1 MPETFPETRGD
12 QIARTTLTDRE
23 LLIHLTQH
31 AEIQSEQLSELHE
44 IITGLS
50 AELAVYRPLLAKLA
64 PGGKP
69 DFVAVMQ
76 TRREARR
83 GR

>member
-31 AEIQSEQLSELHE
+31 AEIQGEQIAEMHGTIMALAE
-44 IITGLS
+44 
-50 AELAVYRPLLAKLA
+50 ELATFRPLLAKLA